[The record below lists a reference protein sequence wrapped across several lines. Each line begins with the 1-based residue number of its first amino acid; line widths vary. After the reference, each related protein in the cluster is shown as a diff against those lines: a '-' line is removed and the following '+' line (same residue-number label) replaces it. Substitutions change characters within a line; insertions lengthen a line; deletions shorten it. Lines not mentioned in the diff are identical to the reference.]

1 MLQNKADTRP
11 PADLEQDGRNFRRKP
26 VNIGMFFSDLKPL
39 SKEKPLRANLLD
51 IGFGG
56 ARISTSQPLK
66 KGMWIHPITYDDSA
80 KGNGSTSIIE
90 SCWNDKAKV
99 IREKTEP
106 PPSELESSKTN
117 YSYGLEFANG
127 PKGILKY
134 KFYQF
139 LPKLVTV
146 FLVLGTFNVLYL
158 KWFNVFYFWY
168 QPALNAYSLII
179 SVYILSRF
187 IFSAFY
193 RPPADRGHLP
203 TITVTIVCKNEED
216 SIHRTIECVF
226 RSDYPKD
233 RLEVIAVNDGSTD
246 GTLREMRRSAQ
257 DHPAL
262 RVINFE
268 KNKGKRHGMAAGAR
282 MAKGEVLVYIDS
294 DSFIRPNALYK
305 LVQGFADP
313 SVGAVCGHANV
324 TNARANALTKMQ
336 EVRYFVAFRVIKAA
350 ESLFSTVSCCSGCF
364 AAYRREYVMDILDP
378 WLNQKFLGVQA
389 TFGDDRSLTNFML
402 RKYRVIYHSEA
413 ICTTLVPEKYG
424 VFFRQQLRWKKS
436 WIRESYLACF
446 FMWKRHPVA
455 AFFYYSGVM
464 FPIIAPLIVLNAV
477 VLPLFGFWPFSYLYV
492 YGALLM
498 SGLYSLVYLAFSRNR
513 LWVYGIL
520 FSFFYMLVLVWQ
532 TYYALFTVRQNHWG
546 TR

>member
-1 MLQNKADTRP
+1 MLQGKADTGSP
-11 PADLEQDGRNFRRKP
+11 VGVEEDGRNFRRKP
-26 VNIGMFFSDLKPL
+26 INTGMFFSDLKPL
-39 SKEKPLRANLLD
+39 SKEKPLRAKLHD

-56 ARISTSQPLK
+56 ARISTSHPLK
-66 KGMWIHPITYDDSA
+66 KGMWIHPITYDESA
-80 KGNGSTSIIE
+80 KGDGSSSVIE
-90 SCWNDKAKV
+90 SCWNGKAQVVWEENQSQK
-99 IREKTEP
+99 RTK
-106 PPSELESSKTN
+106 ESAD
-117 YSYGLEFANG
+117 YSYGLEFANSG
-127 PKGILKY
+127 KGILKY
-134 KFYQF
+134 RFFKF
-139 LPKLVTV
+139 LPKLVTI
-146 FLVLGTFNVLYL
+146 FIVLGTFNVLYL

-168 QPALNAYSLII
+168 QPVLNAYSLII

-193 RPPADRGHLP
+193 RPPEDKDHLP
-203 TITVTIVCKNEED
+203 TTTVVIACKNEED
-216 SIHRTIECVF
+216 SIHRTIDCVY

-246 GTLREMRRSAQ
+246 GTLGEMRRSAQ

-262 RVINFE
+262 KVINFA
-268 KNKGKRHGMAAGAR
+268 KNKGKREGMAAGAR
-282 MAKGEVLVYIDS
+282 LAKGEILVYIDS
-294 DSFIRPNALYK
+294 DSFIRKNALYK
-305 LVQGFADP
+305 IVQGFVDA

-324 TNARANALTKMQ
+324 TNARANGLTKMQ

-364 AAYRREYVMDILDP
+364 AAYRREYVMDIIDP

-424 VFFRQQLRWKKS
+424 IFFRQQLRWKKS

-455 AFFYYSGVM
+455 AFFYYAGVM
-464 FPIIAPLIVLNAV
+464 FPIVAPCIVLNAI

-492 YGALLM
+492 YGAFLM
-498 SGLYSLVYLAFSRNR
+498 ASLYSLVYLAFFRTR
-513 LWVYGIL
+513 IWVYGIS

-532 TYYALFTVRQNHWG
+532 TYYAMFTVRQNHWG

>member
-1 MLQNKADTRP
+1 MLQDKAETG
-11 PADLEQDGRNFRRKP
+11 PAAGCEEDGRNFRRKH
-26 VNIGMFFSDLKPL
+26 VNRGMFFSELKPL

-51 IGFGG
+51 IGYGG
-56 ARISTSQPLK
+56 ARISTSHPLK
-66 KGMWIHPITYDDSA
+66 KGMWIHPLTYDDSA
-80 KGNGSTSIIE
+80 KGNGSADILA
-90 SCWNDKAKV
+90 SCWNDKARV
-99 IREKTEP
+99 VWQENERQEK
-106 PPSELESSKTN
+106 ESTKTN
-117 YSYGLEFANG
+117 YTYGLKFANDG
-127 PKGILKY
+127 KEIFKY
-134 KFYQF
+134 QFFKF
-139 LPKLVTV
+139 LPKLAAV
-146 FLVLGTFNVLYL
+146 FILLGTINVLYL

-168 QPALNAYSLII
+168 QPVLNTYSLII

-203 TITVTIVCKNEED
+203 TITVVIACKNEED
-216 SIHRTIECVF
+216 SIHRTIDCVF

-233 RLEVIAVNDGSTD
+233 RMEVIAVNDGSTD
-246 GTLREMRRSAQ
+246 GTLREMRRSAK

-262 RVINFE
+262 KVIDFE
-268 KNKGKRHGMAAGAR
+268 KNKGKRHGMAAGAH
-282 MAKGEVLVYIDS
+282 MGKGEVLVYIDS
-294 DSFIRPNALYK
+294 DSFIQRDALYK
-305 LVQGFADP
+305 IVQGFWDS

-324 TNARANALTKMQ
+324 TNARANGLTKMQ

-364 AAYRREYVMDILDP
+364 SAYRREYVMDIIDP
-378 WLNQKFLGVQA
+378 WLNQKFLGIQA

-402 RKYRVIYHSEA
+402 RKYRVIYHAEA

-436 WIRESYLACF
+436 WLRESYLACF

-455 AFFYYSGVM
+455 AFFYYAGVM
-464 FPIIAPLIVLNAV
+464 FPIMAPFIVLNAV

-492 YGALLM
+492 YGAFLM
-498 SGLYSLVYLAFSRNR
+498 ASLYSLVYLAFFRTR
-513 LWVYGIL
+513 IWVYGIS

-532 TYYALFTVRQNHWG
+532 TYYAMFTVRQNHWG